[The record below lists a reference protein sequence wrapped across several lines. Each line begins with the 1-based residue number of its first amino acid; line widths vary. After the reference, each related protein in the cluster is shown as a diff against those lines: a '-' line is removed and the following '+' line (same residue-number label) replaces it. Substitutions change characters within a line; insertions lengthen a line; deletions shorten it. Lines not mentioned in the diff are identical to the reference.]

1 MGALFDVP
9 KAIAFAP
16 AGNTYITMFGR
27 KRPRDELRGPRNPA
41 ELSAR
46 SFGAV
51 LKRTF
56 HEFQDD
62 NLTDW
67 AAALTY
73 YGVMSLFPMVLVLV
87 ALLGLAGQYPQT
99 SNSLLRIIND
109 IGPSS
114 AVDTFRKPI
123 QGIVQSK
130 GGAGALLGVGLLA
143 SLWSASGYIGAFM
156 RASNAIYEV
165 KEGRPF
171 WKLRPLQVAV
181 TLFVVLLITVVAI
194 AIVVTGPVARAVGN
208 EVGLGNQAVTVFN
221 IAKWPVI
228 VLVLLTI
235 VGILYYVAPNVR
247 QPGFPWI
254 TPGGVLAL
262 VVWAA
267 ASAGLAFYAA
277 EFGSYQK
284 TYGTLGGV
292 ILFLVWLWVSNLA
305 LLLGAE
311 LNAEL
316 ERGRELDA
324 GLPAEDEL
332 QLPPRAAPS
341 S

>member
-1 MGALFDVP
+1 MRLRRRRHPLDDLPGAP
-9 KAIAFAP
+9 
-16 AGNTYITMFGR
+16 GN
-27 KRPRDELRGPRNPA
+27 PVALGPR
-41 ELSAR
+41 R
-46 SFGAV
+46 WWAV
-51 LKRTF
+51 LKRTVS
-56 HEFQDD
+56 EFRDD

-73 YGVMSLFPMVLVLV
+73 YSVMSLFPMLLVLV
-87 ALLGLAGQYPQT
+87 ALLGVVGQYPQT
-99 SNSLLRIIND
+99 SDSVLRIID
-109 IGPSS
+109 SIGPHS

-123 QGIVQSK
+123 QGVVQSK
-130 GGAGALLGVGLLA
+130 GGAGALVGIGLVG
-143 SLWSASGYIGAFM
+143 SLWSASGYMGAFM
-156 RASNAIYEV
+156 RASNVVYEV
-165 KEGRPF
+165 KEARPF

-181 TLFVVLLITVVAI
+181 TLTTVLAITLVAL
-194 AIVVTGPVARAVGN
+194 AIVVTGPIARAIGD
-208 EVGLGNQAVTVFN
+208 EVGLGQQAVTTFN
-221 IAKWPVI
+221 ILKWPVI
-228 VLVLLTI
+228 VLVLL
-235 VGILYYVAPNVR
+235 GIIDLLYYVAPNVR
-247 QPGFPWI
+247 QPGFRWI
-254 TPGGVLAL
+254 TPGSVLAL
-262 VVWAA
+262 ALWAG

-316 ERGRELDA
+316 ERSRELAA
-324 GLPAEDEL
+324 GLPAKKEI